1 MRATGWL
8 YALLVR
14 PLLAAGLFAGAA
26 GAKGEES
33 LKGSIEP
40 GKLADFVVISR
51 DIRNIPP
58 AEIRGLQV
66 LQTIL
71 GGRVVYTAPAPR

>member
-1 MRATGWL
+1 MRAISWL

-14 PLLAAGLFAGAA
+14 SLLAAGLFTGAA
-26 GAKGEES
+26 RAQGEGAT
-33 LKGSIEP
+33 KGSIEP

-66 LQTIL
+66 LQTIV
-71 GGRVVYTAPAPR
+71 GGSVVYTAPASR